1 MGNQAVHPNGEPISA
16 AKRLPA
22 TPPGTPSPGS
32 SRTSS
37 TASLHEDAVEA
48 EAEAKIEVKIEA
60 EAKIEV
66 RPEPVVLFLQRPRH
80 DSLLS
85 VVEDGRR
92 RTLDMAEQN
101 AMTEVI
107 VQCGAVPF
115 NDKDVKQ
122 IAVRPY
128 ELDLLVRV
136 TRRAM
141 MRLNVKSLHLDWIL
155 YASTLGS
162 VLDVLY
168 TLKSYREQRQLAHPP
183 RRAGEAL
190 IVSRTEL
197 GLLVR
202 ALHDYGTGRA
212 ELPNGDADKEAA
224 RRAGSMQLHDMLQ
237 GYWWAAR
244 DIKVAPKS
252 TRQQEKPTADKPTT
266 TWRLVLSVEQT
277 RLLRRAIDAMT
288 LAICT
293 ALCAPADEEHDLQD
307 LLRAAV
313 GLGTNIHMLRRLRPQ
328 TVKPEEAMRSS
339 MLALLQ
345 NRFQR
350 PR

>member
-1 MGNQAVHPNGEPISA
+1 MRNQTAHPNGEPISA
-16 AKRLPA
+16 VQRLPA
-22 TPPGTPSPGS
+22 TPVGTPSPGS

-37 TASLHEDAVEA
+37 TASLHEDAVDDGA
-48 EAEAKIEVKIEA
+48 EANLEVKLEA
-60 EAKIEV
+60 VVEP
-66 RPEPVVLFLQRPRH
+66 RPNAVVLFLQRPRH

-85 VVEDGRR
+85 IMKDGRR
-92 RTLDMAEQN
+92 RTLDTAEVN
-101 AMTEVI
+101 AMTDVI
-107 VQCGAVPF
+107 VQCNALPF
-115 NDKDVKQ
+115 DAKEVKQ
-122 IAVRPY
+122 IVVRPY
-128 ELDLLVRV
+128 ELDLLVRA

-141 MRLNVKSLHLDWIL
+141 VRLNVKQPQLDWIL

-190 IVSRTEL
+190 VVSRAEL

-212 ELPNGDADKEAA
+212 ELPSGDADKEAA

-252 TRQQEKPTADKPTT
+252 TRQQEKPAADKPTT

-288 LAICT
+288 LAICC
-293 ALCAPADEEHDLQD
+293 ALCTPADEEHDLQD

-328 TVKPEEAMRSS
+328 TVKPEEAMRPS

-345 NRFQR
+345 NRFQG